1 MSNQTGLSD
10 HKRYEA
16 FTGKWR
22 SSVLK
27 EAEKWCSEEQAAQL
41 LAEAVLAEFRNKYAD
56 KDPPL
61 NPEYYLRAQVCLVY
75 SQTGR
80 SIRRLSDYI
89 AMQETAAEAYI
100 AQEAPAPVA
109 QTPPAVQ
116 PEPSPAVQSEAVP
129 APPVGP
135 AAAPEPVQASEL
147 VPVKDEA
154 PAPAA
159 PSGVQTGA
167 PAEESA
173 PKKEKDVPPDTFY
186 DPVRTTLWT
195 PDSSQSNHVVKE
207 LEIPDEEEGER
218 SVLLSFLNTVLFVL
232 AAGAFGFCFY
242 ETGFL
247 QYLMQ

>member
-41 LAEAVLAEFRNKYAD
+41 LAEAVLAEFRNKYANI
-56 KDPPL
+56 DPPL
-61 NPEYYLRAQVCLVY
+61 NPEYPLRAQVCLVY

-80 SIRRLSDYI
+80 SIRKLRDYI
-89 AMQETAAEAYI
+89 AMQETAAEAYT
-100 AQEAPAPVA
+100 AKEAPAPEA

-116 PEPSPAVQSEAVP
+116 PEPSPEAQSEAVP

-147 VPVKDEA
+147 VPVKNEA

-159 PSGVQTGA
+159 PSGTQAGV
-167 PAEESA
+167 PAAESA
-173 PKKEKDVPPDTFY
+173 PEKKNDAPPDTFF
-186 DPVRTTLWT
+186 DPVRTTLWS
-195 PDSSQSNHVVKE
+195 PDSSHSSHVVKE
-207 LEIPDEEEGER
+207 LEIPDEEEDGR
-218 SVLLSFLNTVLFVL
+218 SVLLSFVNTVLFVL
-232 AAGAFGFCFY
+232 TAGAFGFCFY

>member
-22 SSVLK
+22 SGVLQ
-27 EAEKWCSEEQAAQL
+27 EAEKWCSEEQTAQL

-61 NPEYYLRAQVCLVY
+61 NPEYRLRAQVCLVY
-75 SQTGR
+75 SQTGQ
-80 SIRRLSDYI
+80 SIRKLRDYI

-100 AQEAPAPVA
+100 AQEAPSPEA

-116 PEPSPAVQSEAVP
+116 PEPLSAAQSEAVLV
-129 APPVGP
+129 PPPGP
-135 AAAPEPVQASEL
+135 AAAPEPVQTPES
-147 VPVKDEA
+147 VPVKAEA
-154 PAPAA
+154 PVPAA
-159 PSGVQTGA
+159 PSGTQTGT
-167 PAEESA
+167 PAAESA
-173 PKKEKDVPPDTFY
+173 PEKKKDAPPDTFF

-195 PDSSQSNHVVKE
+195 PDSSRSSHVIKE
-207 LEIPDEEEGER
+207 LEIPDEEEDER

-232 AAGAFGFCFY
+232 TAGAFGFCFY

>member
-61 NPEYYLRAQVCLVY
+61 NPECHLRAQVCLVY
-75 SQTGR
+75 SQTGK
-80 SIRRLSDYI
+80 SMRRLSDYI
-89 AMQETAAEAYI
+89 ATQKTAAEAYI
-100 AQEAPAPVA
+100 EQEAPAPEA

-129 APPVGP
+129 APPSGP
-135 AAAPEPVQASEL
+135 AAAPEPVQVPEQ

-154 PAPAA
+154 PVPAA
-159 PSGVQTGA
+159 PSAVQTGA
-167 PAEESA
+167 PVEERA
-173 PKKEKDVPPDTFY
+173 PEKEKDVPPDTFF
-186 DPVRTTLWT
+186 DPVRTTMWT
-195 PDSSQSNHVVKE
+195 PDNSRSSHVVKE
-207 LEIPDEEEGER
+207 LEIPDEEEDGR
-218 SVLLSFLNTVLFVL
+218 SVMLSFLNTVLFVL
-232 AAGAFGFCFY
+232 TAGAFGFCLY

>member
-1 MSNQTGLSD
+1 MSNQPGLSD

-41 LAEAVLAEFRNKYAD
+41 LTEAVLAEFRNKYAD

-61 NPEYYLRAQVCLVY
+61 NPEYHLRAQVCLVY
-75 SQTGR
+75 SQTGP
-80 SIRRLSDYI
+80 SIRRLSDYL
-89 AMQETAAEAYI
+89 AMQETAAEAYT
-100 AQEAPAPVA
+100 AQEPPASEV

-116 PEPSPAVQSEAVP
+116 PEPSPAAQSEAVP
-129 APPVGP
+129 APPPGP
-135 AAAPEPVQASEL
+135 SAAPEHVQTPEP
-147 VPVKDEA
+147 VPVKAEV
-154 PAPAA
+154 PVPAA
-159 PSGVQTGA
+159 PSGTQTAA
-167 PAEESA
+167 PAAESA
-173 PKKEKDVPPDTFY
+173 PEEKKDAPPDTFF

-195 PDSSQSNHVVKE
+195 PDSSRSSHVVKE
-207 LEIPDEEEGER
+207 LEIPDEEEDGR

-232 AAGAFGFCFY
+232 TAGAFGFCFY